1 MRLVASAMAVTTVNI
16 AAVLVCT
23 AIFSLPLTVTATLI
37 TMMLVASVLI
47 TVWLD
52 KKQEKGAY
60 LQSFV
65 SALHHQDTIDLTFR
79 FDEQDKTLPKA
90 CLAINASMAMMEH
103 IIGEVYASSSRLTP
117 MADSLRD
124 TYASMTQKA
133 TIQHAHGADLA
144 TAINHM
150 LTVSRELD
158 DSLEKI
164 YSSVENA
171 TQAVKKT
178 RIDTDRSQQSLM
190 TLATNIKATSEQIA
204 ALKADSDAISSVIDV
219 INAIADQTNLLALNA
234 AIEAARAGEQ
244 GRGFAVVADEVRSLA
259 ARTSQST
266 QEVRTMVNKI
276 QAGTDSA
283 HALMLTALE
292 ETDKTVS
299 LSEASTKEVD
309 QIEGAMIEINAMS
322 HSIHDQVSRQ
332 KAVSDEAQSSIESMV
347 ELNSDALS
355 ASKIQA
361 VSSSDLINL
370 AASIHEKLSIFTA
383 QRPELDMSHRTD
395 TSRYKYDAETKAV
408 SKPDHTKQSDQH
420 SELGDIELF

>member
-1 MRLVASAMAVTTVNI
+1 MRLIASAMAVTTVNI
-16 AAVLVCT
+16 AAVLICT
-23 AIFSLPLTVTATLI
+23 AIFSLPLTATASLI
-37 TMMLVASVLI
+37 AMMLVSSVLI
-47 TVWLD
+47 TLWVD

-79 FDEQDKTLPKA
+79 FDEKDKSLPKA

-133 TIQHAHGADLA
+133 TIQHAHGEDLA

-178 RIDTDRSQQSLM
+178 RVDTDKSQQSLM
-190 TLATNIKATSEQIA
+190 TLASNIQTTSEQIA
-204 ALKADSDAISSVIDV
+204 TLKTDSDAISSVIDV

-266 QEVRTMVNKI
+266 QEVRNMVNKI

-292 ETDKTVS
+292 ETDKTVG

-309 QIEGAMIEINAMS
+309 QIERAMIDINAMS
-322 HSIHDQVSRQ
+322 HSIHDQVSQQ
-332 KAVSDEAQSSIESMV
+332 KTVSDEAQSSIESMV

-361 VSSSDLINL
+361 VSSTDLINL
-370 AASIHEKLSIFTA
+370 AACIHEKLSMFTA
-383 QRPELDMSHRTD
+383 ERPHPDMSHRTD
-395 TSRYKYDAETKAV
+395 TSRYNSDADTNAV
-408 SKPDHTKQSDQH
+408 SKKPH
-420 SELGDIELF
+420 SPQADEHSKLGDIELF

>member
-1 MRLVASAMAVTTVNI
+1 MRLVASAMAVTAVNI
-16 AAVLVCT
+16 AAVLVCAT
-23 AIFSLPLTVTATLI
+23 IFSLPLIATASLI
-37 TMMLVASVLI
+37 VMMLISSAVI
-47 TVWLD
+47 TLWVD

-79 FDEQDKTLPKA
+79 FDEKDKSLPKA

-133 TIQHAHGADLA
+133 TIQHAHGEDLA

-178 RIDTDRSQQSLM
+178 RVDTDKSQQSLM
-190 TLATNIKATSEQIA
+190 TLASNIQATSEQIA
-204 ALKADSDAISSVIDV
+204 ILKTDSDAISSVIDV

-266 QEVRTMVNKI
+266 QEVRNMVNKI

-309 QIEGAMIEINAMS
+309 QIERAMIDINAMS
-322 HSIHDQVSRQ
+322 HSIHDQVSQQ
-332 KAVSDEAQSSIESMV
+332 KTVSDEAQSSIESMV

-370 AASIHEKLSIFTA
+370 AACIHEKLSMFTA
-383 QRPELDMSHRTD
+383 ERPHPDMSHRTD
-395 TSRYKYDAETKAV
+395 TSRYNSNVDTNAV
-408 SKPDHTKQSDQH
+408 SNKPH
-420 SELGDIELF
+420 SPQAEEHSKLGDIELF

>member
-16 AAVLVCT
+16 AVVLVCAAT
-23 AIFSLPLTVTATLI
+23 FSLPLKVTVTLI
-37 TMMLVASVLI
+37 LLMGIASFFAAL
-47 TVWLD
+47 WLN
-52 KKQEKGAY
+52 KKQQKGAY
-60 LQSFV
+60 LYSFV
-65 SALHHQDTIDLTFR
+65 SALHHHDTIDLTFR
-79 FDEQDKTLPKA
+79 FDEKDKTLPEA
-90 CLAINASMAMMEH
+90 CLAINDSMAMMEH
-103 IIGEVYASSSRLTP
+103 IIGEVYASSSRLSP

-133 TIQHAHGADLA
+133 TIQHAHGEDLA

-178 RIDTDRSQQSLM
+178 RIDTDKSQESLM
-190 TLATNIKATSEQIA
+190 TLAGNIQATSEQIA
-204 ALKADSDAISSVIDV
+204 SLKADSDAISSVIDV
-219 INAIADQTNLLALNA
+219 INAIAEQTNLLALNA

-244 GRGFAVVADEVRSLA
+244 GRGFAVVADEVRNLA

-266 QEVRTMVNKI
+266 QEVRNMVNKI

-283 HALMLTALE
+283 HAQMLTALA

-309 QIEGAMIEINAMS
+309 QIEQSMIDINALS
-322 HSIHDQVSRQ
+322 HSIHTQVSQQ

-370 AASIHEKLSIFTA
+370 AECIHEKLSIFKA
-383 QRPELDMSHRTD
+383 ERPQPDVTHRTD
-395 TSRYKYDAETKAV
+395 TSRYNCDTDTQAV
-408 SKPDHTKQSDQH
+408 TSDKNSQAKEH
-420 SELGDIELF
+420 SALGDIELF